1 MDENP
6 GAANQETS
14 AMPVQPAPAPSGAPV
29 ATAVA
34 EERNWAMGAHLSAL
48 LGFVLPFGNV
58 LGPLVIWLIKKN
70 ESKLVDQEG
79 KEALNFQISMTIY
92 MCVAAMLIIV
102 LVGIPLLICL
112 AIADLIL
119 TIIAAI
125 KTSNGETY
133 KYPLTLRF
141 LS

>member
-6 GAANQETS
+6 GAANQET
-14 AMPVQPAPAPSGAPV
+14 AAIPVQPAPTPSSAPA

-34 EERNWAMGAHLSAL
+34 EERNWAMGVHLSAL

-58 LGPLVIWLIKKN
+58 LGPLAVWLIKKN

-92 MCVAAMLIIV
+92 MCVSALLIIF
-102 LVGIPLLICL
+102 LVGIPLLICV

-119 TIIAAI
+119 TIVAAI
-125 KTSNGETY
+125 KTSNGEAY
-133 KYPLTLRF
+133 RYPLTLRF